1 MKPPQPEPLPEMSPQ
16 QKLEKAQ
23 QEQKY
28 WDAKLLAQLRLPP
41 AEGDELTIRKARMA
55 YLEVVRLTEIAH
67 QTKQEALKSHSA
79 QAPPVASPQ
88 ATPSVA
94 SKPKRAGPG
103 FIYILK
109 SGVTIDDKEV
119 IKIGMTTRAVDQ
131 RVRELKTGSVG
142 SFEIAYSLRVENA
155 RELERQLHARF
166 SASRAFG
173 GGGQEFFHVPAE
185 QVIAEIER
193 MATKISQ
200 ESSARLLCRRDG
212 CFPCNDRSHTT

>member
-142 SFEIAYSLRVENA
+142 FEIAYSLRVENA
-155 RELERQLHARF
+155 RGLND
-166 SASRAFG
+166 SCTRAFRQAG
-173 GGGQEFFHVPAE
+173 VLAS
-185 QVIAEIER
+185 A
-193 MATKISQ
+193 K
-200 ESSARLLCRRDG
+200 SSFMCQPNR
-212 CFPCNDRSHTT
+212 